1 MRHWLL
7 GISVLLALGSA
18 FALYG
23 IDYATR
29 RLENR
34 VIMLERATAAADAQI
49 TALKAERAHLARPE
63 RIEPLARALG
73 MAPPGVRQFLTV
85 EQLAAEMLPPA
96 SAAPTRIEDL
106 LGRPDTVAQQPSRGA
121 P

>member
-7 GISVLLALGSA
+7 GLSVLLALGSA

-29 RLENR
+29 RLEAR
-34 VIMLERATAAADAQI
+34 VIGLERAASAAEAQI
-49 TALKAERAHLARPE
+49 TALRAERAHLARPE
-63 RIEPLARALG
+63 RIEPLARARG
-73 MAPPGVRQFLTV
+73 MAPPNARQFVTI
-85 EQLAAEMLPPA
+85 EQLANDMPPPA
-96 SAAPTRIEDL
+96 AAAPTRIEDL
-106 LGRPDTVAQQPSRGA
+106 LGRGA

>member
-7 GISVLLALGSA
+7 GLSVLLALGSA

-29 RLENR
+29 RLEAR
-34 VIMLERATAAADAQI
+34 VIELERSASTTEAQI

-63 RIEPLARALG
+63 RIEPLARASGL
-73 MAPPGVRQFLTV
+73 APPSARQFVTL
-85 EQLAAEMLPPA
+85 EQLPKEMPAAP
-96 SAAPTRIEDL
+96 AAPTRIEDL
-106 LGRPDTVAQQPSRGA
+106 LGRGA

>member
-7 GISVLLALGSA
+7 GISVLLALASA
-18 FALYG
+18 FAVYG

-29 RLENR
+29 RLEAR
-34 VIMLERATAAADAQI
+34 VIGLERAANAAEAQI

-63 RIEPLARALG
+63 RIEPLARAQG
-73 MAPPGVRQFLTV
+73 MAPPTAQQFVTAG
-85 EQLAAEMLPPA
+85 QLANEMLPPPV
-96 SAAPTRIEDL
+96 AAPTRIEDL
-106 LGRPDTVAQQPSRGA
+106 LGRGA